1 MTNRLFT
8 TTIAALNRTLLNK
21 HLQTIQAAFPDT
33 YFHRMVIDH
42 DYNNGGLYDFLTV
55 PHFHSIRN
63 TFKASIGVT
72 KMIDVYDLTDRKPT
86 MVVIVDNQYDVFK
99 VSAALACSL
108 LQDICDV
115 SAKYDIL
122 SVYEMATI
130 HEYVRAIEEYVKLPH
145 SDMINMAD
153 DFETIRTGLLFFT
166 DIVRETKLDR
176 CSKDPKYAYAII
188 MQNYITEGTFE
199 VSTLPDKDK
208 VYGLVMAFTE
218 IEQQLHDSIN
228 ALEKLVVGM
237 RMIDE
242 IVNGS
247 N

>member
-33 YFHRMVIDH
+33 YFHRMTIDH
-42 DYNNGGLYDFLTV
+42 DYGHDGLYDFLTV

-72 KMIDVYDLTDRKPT
+72 KMIDVYDLTDRKPS

-99 VSAALACSL
+99 VSAALSCSL
-108 LQDICDV
+108 LQDIYDV
-115 SAKYDIL
+115 SAKYDIFTAQ
-122 SVYEMATI
+122 EMATI
-130 HEYVRAIEEYVKLPH
+130 QEYVRTIEEYIKLPH

-153 DFETIRTGLLFFT
+153 DLETIRTGLLFFT
-166 DIVRETKLDR
+166 GIVKETKLSR
-176 CSKDPKYAYAII
+176 CSKDPKCAYAII
-188 MQNYITEGTFE
+188 MQNYLTEGTFE
-199 VSTLPDKDK
+199 VSTLPDKDR
-208 VYGLVMAFTE
+208 VYGLVMAFNE
-218 IEQQLHDSIN
+218 IETQLRDSIG
-228 ALEKLVVGM
+228 ALERLVVGI